1 MKLSNKTIL
10 ILTLTTVLTSS
21 IAFAVS
27 PVKEP
32 VLYFNPLETRQEK
45 GDDSWRNAGTAG
57 GEVKKGEAKP
67 TLEVGPLEIPA
78 IGLKAD
84 NAAWYT
90 ATRAMAV
97 FANEAEDREAPV
109 VNLENFTLGL
119 LMRVNGP
126 YFEEENIIIGIQTEE
141 KVPPRAHA
149 QVIRIWLDVAGKGIV
164 QNVSIAQNVPE
175 VQARHDFS
183 NRKNKLNLGQN
194 EWHWIHVVFESGTSV
209 TTYLDGTE
217 AASHAT
223 EVVWNPE
230 HELKIHGI
238 FTSNFEVQQRTCNCS
253 IAIYRVYDRVL
264 SADEISKNVR
274 NSLAV
279 DPAGKLA
286 VTWAQM
292 KRGF

>member
-1 MKLSNKTIL
+1 MKLFNIIIFTL
-10 ILTLTTVLTSS
+10 IMALLSS
-21 IAFAVS
+21 IALAVS
-27 PVKEP
+27 PVKGP

-45 GDDSWRNAGTAG
+45 GDNAWKNAGKAG
-57 GEVKKGEAKP
+57 GEISKGEGKP
-67 TLEVGPLEIPA
+67 TLEVGAIEIPS

-84 NAAWYT
+84 DAAWYT
-90 ATRAMAV
+90 ATKSKAV
-97 FANEAEDREAPV
+97 FANEAEDAKAPV
-109 VNLENFTLGL
+109 VNLESFTIGL

-126 YFEEENIIIGIQTEE
+126 YFAEENIIIGIQTEG
-141 KVPPRAHA
+141 KVPPRAHE
-149 QVIRIWLDVAGKGIV
+149 QVVRIWLDVAGKGIV
-164 QNVSIAQNVPE
+164 QNVSIAQNVI
-175 VQARHDFS
+175 QARHDFS
-183 NRKNKLNLGQN
+183 NRKNKLKLGEN
-194 EWHWIHVVFESGTSV
+194 EWHWVHIVFESGVSV

-223 EVVWNPE
+223 EVKWDPA
-230 HELKIHGI
+230 HDLKLHGI

-264 SADEISKNVR
+264 SADDVSKNVR

-286 VTWAQM
+286 VTWGKM

>member
-1 MKLSNKTIL
+1 MKLFNRT
-10 ILTLTTVLTSS
+10 ILTLTLIMVLTSS

-27 PVKEP
+27 PVKGP
-32 VLYFNPLETRQEK
+32 VLYFNPVETRQEK
-45 GDDSWRNAGTAG
+45 GDNAWKNAGTAG
-57 GEVKKGEAKP
+57 GEVSRGEAKP

-78 IGLKAD
+78 IGFTAD

-90 ATRAMAV
+90 ATKSKSV
-97 FANEAEDREAPV
+97 FANEAEDDKAPV
-109 VNLENFTLGL
+109 VHLENFTIGL

-126 YFEEENIIIGIQTEE
+126 FFAEENIIIGIQTEE

-149 QVIRIWLDVAGKGIV
+149 QVVRIWLDVGGKGII

-183 NRKNKLNLGQN
+183 NRRNKLNVGAN
-194 EWHWIHVVFESGTSV
+194 EWHWIHIVFESGVSM
-209 TTYLDGTE
+209 TTYLDGNE
-217 AASHAT
+217 AASHET
-223 EVVWNPE
+223 EVVWNSE
-230 HELKIHGI
+230 HELKLHGI

-264 SADEISKNVR
+264 SADEVSKNVR
-274 NSLAV
+274 NSLSV

-286 VTWAQM
+286 ATWAKM

>member
-1 MKLSNKTIL
+1 MKLSNRTM
-10 ILTLTTVLTSS
+10 LTLTLIMVLTSS

-27 PVKEP
+27 PVKGP

-45 GDDSWRNAGTAG
+45 GDNAWKNAGKAG
-57 GEVKKGEAKP
+57 GEISRGEGKP
-67 TLEVGPLEIPA
+67 TLEVGPIEIPS

-84 NAAWYT
+84 DAAWYT
-90 ATRAMAV
+90 ATKSKSV
-97 FANEAEDREAPV
+97 FANEAEDDKAPV
-109 VNLENFTLGL
+109 VHLESFTIGL

-126 YFEEENIIIGIQTEE
+126 YFAEENIIIGIQTEE
-141 KVPPRAHA
+141 KIPPRAHE
-149 QVIRIWLDVAGKGIV
+149 QVVRIWLDVAGKGIV
-164 QNVSIAQNVPE
+164 QNVSIAQNVI
-175 VQARHDFS
+175 QARHDFS
-183 NRKNKLNLGQN
+183 NRKNKLKLGEN
-194 EWHWIHVVFESGTSV
+194 EWHWVHIVFESGVSV

-223 EVVWNPE
+223 EVKWDPA
-230 HELKIHGI
+230 HDLKLHGI

-264 SADEISKNVR
+264 NADDVSKNVR

-286 VTWAQM
+286 VTWGKM

>member
-1 MKLSNKTIL
+1 MKLSNRTI
-10 ILTLTTVLTSS
+10 INLTLIMVVTSS
-21 IAFAVS
+21 MAFAAS
-27 PVKEP
+27 PVKRP

-45 GDDSWRNAGTAG
+45 GDNSWKNAGKAG
-57 GEVKKGEAKP
+57 GEISKGESKP
-67 TLEVGPLEIPA
+67 ILEVGPIEIPS

-84 NAAWYT
+84 DAAWYT
-90 ATRAMAV
+90 ATRSKTV
-97 FANEAEDREAPV
+97 FANEAEDKKAPV
-109 VNLENFTLGL
+109 LNLESFTIGL

-126 YFEEENIIIGIQTEE
+126 YFAEENIIIGIQTEG
-141 KVPPRAHA
+141 KIPPRAHE

-164 QNVSIAQNVPE
+164 QNVSIAQNVI
-175 VQARHDFS
+175 QARHDFS
-183 NRKNKLNLGQN
+183 NRRNKLKLGEN
-194 EWHWIHVVFESGTSV
+194 EWHWIHIVFESGVSM

-217 AASHAT
+217 AASNPT
-223 EVVWNPE
+223 EVKWNAE
-230 HELKIHGI
+230 HDLNLHGI

-264 SADEISKNVR
+264 TPDEISKNVR

-286 VTWAQM
+286 VTWGKM